1 VLIARPDH
9 RIQPELAA
17 ALGDVRDVLHDLGIT
32 DDALTTERSERYTEA
47 VIRART

>member
-1 VLIARPDH
+1 MLIARPDH

-32 DDALTTERSERYTEA
+32 DDALTTERYTEA